1 VGTTGAKYKLTGEV
15 LRDKE
20 SIYNFLLDNSK
31 GIILILSRR
40 GKILFANKTILDNFG
55 YSEEEIAGKSI
66 TSFLTKDSIMRA
78 LYALAQEFLGLPQPE
93 MEVRAKTKSGEIRY
107 LKVAKGSCPIYE
119 EGKLIGV
126 MVSASDITDP
136 KKAEKELGES
146 EQRFKELWNN
156 APVAYH
162 ILDAKGIITNVNQT
176 EAKMLG
182 YAKEEMAGK
191 SIFEFILP
199 EQKEEAKKRFQQKMS
214 GRHVPKA
221 SNKIYVKKDG
231 SKIYVDIDE
240 VLERDYDDK
249 IIGVRTTMIDIT
261 KQKETDAGL
270 KTSVELYRDLVEGAG
285 VAILVNDREGSS
297 KYVNEKYAEIFG
309 YSVEEIKKQSIRSI
323 VYPDDVEKVL
333 AYHTRQIQGGETHS
347 KYEFRGVKKDGTV
360 IYLEVASIALE
371 EGENIVGTRSYLW
384 DITERKTTE
393 MELKNVLEMLRK
405 AMGAT
410 VQAISRLVEMRDPYT
425 AGHQRR
431 VADLARAIAKEMGLS
446 NDQIDGIRVTALIHD
461 IGKISVPAEILS
473 KPGRL
478 TEVEFDMIKTHP
490 QCGYD
495 ILRSIEFPW
504 PVAQIVLQHHE
515 RIDGSG
521 YPSGISDKEI
531 TQEAKILAVADVV
544 EAMISHRPYRPA
556 LGINKALEEISKNSG
571 VLYDPKVV
579 EVCTN
584 LFVQKGFN
592 FRELKN
598 LSVLPY

>member
-1 VGTTGAKYKLTGEV
+1 MGTTGAKYKLTGEV

-136 KKAEKELGES
+136 KKAKKELGES

-221 SNKIYVKKDG
+221 SNRIYVKKDG

-249 IIGVRTTMIDIT
+249 IIGVRATMIDIT